1 MTLKK
6 LYKSIVIS
14 PLHDGRRYELKK
26 ATQYA
31 FKSFW
36 EPFNVYIGNERNH
49 PFIFDWASVPRLLW
63 FFWSP
68 MWTDTLPG
76 ALFHD
81 YLYRKQYC
89 TREQADQCF
98 NELMIYCKV
107 WFIKRNMFY
116 LWVRIF
122 WWIAW
127 RKNKTLQNNK
137 KH

>member
-1 MTLKK
+1 MNLKK

-14 PLHDGRRYELKK
+14 PIHGSNTFVTLKE
-26 ATQYA
+26 TEYT

-36 EPFNVYIGNERNH
+36 KPFYIHIGKW
-49 PFIFDWASVPRLLW
+49 FIFDGASIPRLLHTIGT
-63 FFWSP
+63 P
-68 MWTDTLPG
+68 MNPWTLPW

-81 YLYRKQYC
+81 FLYRKQYT

-116 LWVRIF
+116 LWVRMF
-122 WWIAW
+122 WFIA
-127 RKNKTLQNNK
+127 RKQNKAK
-137 KH
+137 K